1 MTDLTKPGCFGSVL
15 SYLPADDTCMACK
28 SNDACGAQ
36 AYDSLMN
43 MRKTMDVSELK
54 KKFDIHRIKSGLLVN
69 GEKAPVQKQSRRSR
83 LKLSEEQLKIVRDG
97 SLPVKP
103 REMIS
108 SIFGRGFDGD
118 YLLKSLKAGVNPYL
132 GQTPVILEKAF
143 DMLLNGGFSKKQLHT
158 TYMEMGMAKRTAHS
172 QVSIVVAAL
181 KILGVVNE
189 NIGTG
194 RVKFEGEQ

>member
-1 MTDLTKPGCFGSVL
+1 
-15 SYLPADDTCMACK
+15 MACK